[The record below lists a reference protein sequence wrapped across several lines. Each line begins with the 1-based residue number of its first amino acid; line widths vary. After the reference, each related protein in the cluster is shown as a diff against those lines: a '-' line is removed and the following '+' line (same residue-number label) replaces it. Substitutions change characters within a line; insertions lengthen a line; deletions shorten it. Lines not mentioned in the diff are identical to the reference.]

1 MLNLLRAQWYSLACN
16 RMFWGF
22 LVLFAVIMVWDMV
35 SLGQNYYG
43 QEGFRNIPPIYYEGV
58 TVTLDPEGYLGE
70 GGVVYFLVLLA
81 LVFVAVFFAEE
92 FRAGTCRSLMAG
104 PSSRRDFALALA
116 VTVAL
121 LTMLFVLVGLVAVY
135 AVIPRFPLLD
145 VGLPTGRTLRWAL
158 QLVLIVEVYGL
169 LTVAVAAA
177 TKRPAPTVA
186 AMLLLATGQV
196 EVLLTNL
203 YVIATQLGAVAG
215 LPELPAATDVSSAF
229 FETAAMVPTWLPA
242 AQLQWMMG
250 EGGTPVAGDIAPVAL
265 LAAGAFGVVL
275 LVTRRRAL

>member
-1 MLNLLRAQWYSLACN
+1 
-16 RMFWGF
+16 
-22 LVLFAVIMVWDMV
+22 
-35 SLGQNYYG
+35 
-43 QEGFRNIPPIYYEGV
+43 
-58 TVTLDPEGYLGE
+58 
-70 GGVVYFLVLLA
+70 
-81 LVFVAVFFAEE
+81 
-92 FRAGTCRSLMAG
+92 MAG

-196 EVLLTNL
+196 EVLLANL
-203 YVIATQLGAVAG
+203 YVIATQLGAVIG
-215 LPELPAATDVSSAF
+215 LPELPAAMDVSSAF

-250 EGGTPVAGDIAPVAL
+250 EGCTPMAGDIASVAL
-265 LAAGAFGVVL
+265 LAAGALGVVV

>member
-1 MLNLLRAQWYSLACN
+1 
-16 RMFWGF
+16 MFWGF

-121 LTMLFVLVGLVAVY
+121 
-135 AVIPRFPLLD
+135 PLLD

-250 EGGTPVAGDIAPVAL
+250 EGCTPVAGDIAPVAL